1 MANEMTLLLNK
12 IERRSGVWA
21 LNLPDKINK
30 DTWANE
36 VIAQDTIPTFSRFF
50 PHKITVYLDR
60 NLTPQDREG
69 YYLLDPF
76 LVDGARIL
84 GIKDINFHAFRDTGA
99 TAIPGMVS
107 GGLGFYDFATTV
119 TEYTYDDIALLQGS
133 ADLNS
138 IFNGQVFVEFEYPNR
153 VRFRMAVGRQ
163 SIPFR
168 IVPLDVFVEHPLN
181 LMTISPT
188 IMETF
193 EALAIADVAK
203 YLYEYLKYYDD
214 LETVFASSNFK
225 LDTLRDLA
233 STREDVVRELKE
245 SYVSPTNKN
254 QPIMYTI

>member
-1 MANEMTLLLNK
+1 
-12 IERRSGVWA
+12 
-21 LNLPDKINK
+21 
-30 DTWANE
+30 
-36 VIAQDTIPTFSRFF
+36 
-50 PHKITVYLDR
+50 
-60 NLTPQDREG
+60 
-69 YYLLDPF
+69 
-76 LVDGARIL
+76 
-84 GIKDINFHAFRDTGA
+84 
-99 TAIPGMVS
+99 
-107 GGLGFYDFATTV
+107 
-119 TEYTYDDIALLQGS
+119 
-133 ADLNS
+133 
-138 IFNGQVFVEFEYPNR
+138 
-153 VRFRMAVGRQ
+153 MAVGRQ

>member
-1 MANEMTLLLNK
+1 MANKMTDLLNK
-12 IERRSGVWA
+12 IERRTGIRA
-21 LNLPDKINK
+21 LNLPDEINK
-30 DTWANE
+30 DTWAKE

-50 PHKITVYLDR
+50 PHKITIYLDR
-60 NLTPQDREG
+60 ERTPQDKEG
-69 YYLLDPF
+69 YYLLDPDM
-76 LVDGARIL
+76 VDGADII

-107 GGLGFYDFATTV
+107 GGLGFYDFATAV
-119 TEYTYDDIALLQGS
+119 SEYTYDDIALLQGS
-133 ADLNS
+133 ANLNS
-138 IFNGQVFVEFEYPNR
+138 VFNGQVFVDFQYPNR

-168 IVPLDVFVEHPLN
+168 IIPLDVFVNHPLN

-193 EALAIADVAK
+193 EKLAISDVCS

-214 LETVFASSNFK
+214 LETVFANSNLK
-225 LDTLRDLA
+225 LDTLSDRA
-233 STREDVVRELKE
+233 RQREDVVAELKD

-254 QPIMYTI
+254 QPIIYTI

>member
-1 MANEMTLLLNK
+1 MANEMSKLLNK
-12 IERRSGVWA
+12 IERRTGLRA
-21 LNLPDKINK
+21 LNLPDEINK
-30 DTWANE
+30 DTWAKE
-36 VIAQDTIPTFSRFF
+36 VIAEETIPTFSRFF

-60 NLTPQDREG
+60 ERTPQDREG
-69 YYLLDPF
+69 YYLLDPS
-76 LVDGARIL
+76 LVDGAKII

-107 GGLGFYDFATTV
+107 GGLGFYDFATAV
-119 TEYTYDDIALLQGS
+119 SEYTYDDIALLQGS

-193 EALAIADVAK
+193 EALAMADVCV

-214 LETVFASSNFK
+214 LETVFANSNLK
-225 LDTLRDLA
+225 LDTLQDKAR
-233 STREDVVRELKE
+233 TREDIVSRLQE

-254 QPIMYTI
+254 QPIIYTI